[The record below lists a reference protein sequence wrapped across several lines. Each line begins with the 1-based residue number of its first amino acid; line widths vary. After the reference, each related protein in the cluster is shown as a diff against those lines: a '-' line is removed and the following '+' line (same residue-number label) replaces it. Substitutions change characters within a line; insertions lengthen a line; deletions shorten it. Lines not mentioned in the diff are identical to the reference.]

1 MKRGYASLE
10 AMMVGAAN
18 ISSCSSNGGEDDCI
32 LGLPHPQTQ
41 LLEDDLFIKLE
52 PENAQSSSLSSIT
65 PSLVSPTTTG
75 PYLPVTLPTPPHSP
89 PTEHDL
95 DELVASIPEILESPS
110 TTPPSDISDILSD
123 LEGMETGGGG
133 WVGEHWWCP
142 LPIPTLEDSLKRDI
156 MWGGGGCCGSL
167 TPIKKERSVS
177 ECSAD
182 VALRDVLRPDDFSD
196 DDDDDGLP
204 DTPSGT
210 DSDCDAEDHT
220 TTAHTTTAT
229 TTTGHHHHTHHHS
242 HHHTHHTHHHHT
254 PSQVRQHHNSTL
266 ASQQQQQHSYVP
278 PTVNSEHNYCGRVPD
293 PSSSSATPPH
303 GIVTPSD
310 TGW

>member
-1 MKRGYASLE
+1 
-10 AMMVGAAN
+10 MVGAAN
-18 ISSCSSNGGEDDCI
+18 SSSCSSSGGEEEWI
-32 LGLPHPQTQ
+32 LGLPHTNTQ
-41 LLEDDLFIKLE
+41 LLEDDIWIKLE
-52 PENAQSSSLSSIT
+52 PEHAQSSPLSSIT

-110 TTPPSDISDILSD
+110 ATPPSDISDILSD

-133 WVGEHWWCP
+133 WVVEPWWGP
-142 LPIPTLEDSLKRDI
+142 PPPPTLEESLKRDI

-182 VALRDVLRPDDFSD
+182 VALRDALRPDDYSD

-210 DSDCDAEDHT
+210 DSDCDAEDQQTTTTTLT
-220 TTAHTTTAT
+220 TTATTT
-229 TTTGHHHHTHHHS
+229 TTTGHHHHHNHHHS
-242 HHHTHHTHHHHT
+242 HHHNHHTHHHHT
-254 PSQVRQHHNSTL
+254 PSQVRQHHHSTL
-266 ASQQQQQHSYVP
+266 VSQQQQQQQHSYVP

-310 TGW
+310 TG